1 MGLVHHVAARAGF
14 AVRCCF
20 WLRARL
26 KLLYFFTQNPLLS
39 NLFPAPVP
47 DSALT
52 SILPIGI
59 SLPDDF
65 IDLGPSFGLL
75 SVNQDQRLTFA
86 VSAGSTAGT
95 MDIG

>member
-39 NLFPAPVP
+39 NLFPAPAP
-47 DSALT
+47 ESALN
-52 SILPIGI
+52 SHLPIGI
-59 SLPDDF
+59 SLPVDF
-65 IDLGPSFGLL
+65 VDLGRSFGLF
-75 SVNQDQRLTFA
+75 SVNQDQSLTFA
-86 VSAGSTAGT
+86 VGAGSTAGP
-95 MDIG
+95 MDVG